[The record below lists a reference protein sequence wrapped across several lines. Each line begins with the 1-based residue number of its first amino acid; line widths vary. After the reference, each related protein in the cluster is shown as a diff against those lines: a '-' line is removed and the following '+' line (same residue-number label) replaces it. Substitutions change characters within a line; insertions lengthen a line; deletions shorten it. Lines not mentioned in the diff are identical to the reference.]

1 MALPGPPGISGKT
14 HQTAVAFVPP
24 QEVWGPIQAI
34 RERHDRQY
42 RRWMPHINLLYPFY
56 LAGQF
61 TEALPPLVAACA
73 KITPFMVTLAEFRF
87 FQHSSRKATLW
98 LAPEPKEDLVRLQA
112 ALQAACPDSDDLSHF
127 AAGFT
132 PHLSVGQ
139 AGSPQEA
146 QQFQDGWQRT
156 WEPIHFELSAIA
168 LLQRGPETP
177 FEIERW
183 VPLGANPK

>member
-1 MALPGPPGISGKT
+1 MSSKT
-14 HQTAVAFVPP
+14 HQTAVAVVPP

-34 RERHDRQY
+34 RERHDRQF
-42 RRWMPHINLLYPFY
+42 RRWPPHVNLLYPFY
-56 LAGQF
+56 PARQF
-61 TEALPPLVAACA
+61 KEAHPSLVAACA
-73 KITPFMVTLAEFRF
+73 RITPFTVTLAEFRF
-87 FQHSSRKATLW
+87 FLHPSRKATFW

-112 ALQAACPDSDDLSHF
+112 ALQAACPDCDDLSRF

-146 QQFQDGWQRT
+146 QRLQDGWQRT
-156 WEPIHFELSAIA
+156 WEPIRFELAAVA
-168 LLQRGPETP
+168 LLDRDQDTP
-177 FEIERW
+177 FEVERW